1 MKDLNKYHIPD
12 VPLVFMLT
20 CIYICCVCLSI
31 QVKHVVSQN
40 CDGLHLRSDLP
51 RQALSEL
58 HGNMFIEVRHTS
70 SVTDSRTQLLSP
82 TSSFS
87 EMGKVHLPEREGFN
101 LF

>member
-70 SVTDSRTQLLSP
+70 SVTDSHTQLLWEKS
-82 TSSFS
+82 TCQKGRVLIYFD
-87 EMGKVHLPEREGFN
+87 GTLLAK
-101 LF
+101 